1 MNNSIQDKLLNI
13 FVIEDNPDDIFL
25 IKLAIKKANIN
36 SNISVVNNGEEGI
49 NYLTRITNEKEKLP
63 DLILL
68 DINLPKVTGLEVL
81 KKIKSNKSIKSIP
94 TVVFTSSDS
103 PSDMNF
109 CYRNGADYYIR
120 KPNNI
125 NSFTE
130 TMIYIKNHFCF

>member
-49 NYLTRITNEKEKLP
+49 SCLTKLINEREKLP

-68 DINLPKVTGLEVL
+68 DINLPKITGLEVL
-81 KKIKSNKSIKSIP
+81 QKIKSSKFIKSIP
-94 TVVFTSSDS
+94 VVVFTSSDS
-103 PSDMNF
+103 PSDMNY
-109 CYRNGADYYIR
+109 CYQNGADFYIR
-120 KPNNI
+120 KPNDI
-125 NSFTE
+125 NSFKE
-130 TMIYIKNHFCF
+130 SMIYIRDHLLF